1 MSRHRFV
8 RNLDLDDER
17 DDGALSD
24 GGDDMTPEQHAQIE
38 AGLDNVRAVLG
49 SEDQSGFTDS
59 FIRETLWDCYFDIDK
74 TLEWLSEEQERKNA
88 ARERKGE
95 PYFLVLVPLERSVLY
110 FLSPSP
116 SPYLPSGPYL
126 RQCDDGCKKVHLYLL
141 QSPSLI
147 GIMIIVEVDCFRC
160 SEAGVPFPDDDLVAE
175 GMTAGQ
181 IHAARM
187 AQLAE
192 ARSASGFT
200 AFPNDHLPSIQPFED
215 YNSTSDADVYVRRL
229 STITERT
236 EKTELTAAPTRR
248 SSRSRTVVSHRS
260 PRVLSS
266 ATESSY
272 GEVIESRLGQTS
284 FPVDPN
290 TIRPSP
296 PPSALRLSRNES
308 GAYDSGDDG
317 STRTVTPPPDGPSV
331 PVLPVDT
338 ITDISDS
345 QTKSARA
352 PSSKLHSSNSAQR
365 AVPVQVFKSPGLL
378 NTVDKPL
385 PELPPAS
392 IPRSSMAESQ
402 TPSDYPGKSK
412 SKLSALASSRVAS
425 SKASTVT
432 QSSRL
437 SSTTL
442 GTSSVRTYPALR
454 PSSFSELSVVEEE
467 DGSASSS
474 MVRQAIQVALNKEA
488 ADRMGVSPQKYGREV
503 QHDSSK
509 ASSSSSKSTAKPV
522 SEAKDGSPTAFY
534 TPTESPPNSSGER
547 PASKLAKLAQA
558 KSKQGSSGTSKPTP
572 ARSPSPSTLL
582 RTTHT
587 EYLTPI
593 ANGPTATTA
602 ITTSYQSLN
611 HLISPARSALPPS
624 LPPGGY
630 VSSSASSPEPK
641 QSKLAMKARRPQHKG
656 NNGVEDEQTSYVTVP
671 VHTMFKP
678 EGNRSHK
685 GPRKEHRDKL
695 PRERHRSRSRTKP
708 TSPLDES
715 TANVKA
721 SSPKHKSS
729 AAVAKNIPLAPLG
742 PFAFDI
748 PSPDDIVSNARRGTS
763 LGRPPS
769 GASTLTAFPA
779 STAHSRSS
787 FTSGSRVSA
796 SAD

>member
-8 RNLDLDDER
+8 RNLDLDEER

-24 GGDDMTPEQHAQIE
+24 GGDDLTPEQHAHME
-38 AGLDNVRAVLG
+38 AGLEGVRTVLG
-49 SEDQSGFTDS
+49 SEEQSGFTDS
-59 FIRETLWDCYFDIDK
+59 FIRETLWDCYFDVEK
-74 TLEWLSEEQERKNA
+74 TVEWLSEVQEMKNA
-88 ARERKGE
+88 ARERK
-95 PYFLVLVPLERSVLY
+95 
-110 FLSPSP
+110 
-116 SPYLPSGPYL
+116 
-126 RQCDDGCKKVHLYLL
+126 
-141 QSPSLI
+141 
-147 GIMIIVEVDCFRC
+147 
-160 SEAGVPFPDDDLVAE
+160 EAGVALPDDDLVA
-175 GMTAGQ
+175 GGQ

-200 AFPNDHLPSIQPFED
+200 PFPHDQLPSIQPFED
-215 YNSTSDADVYVRRL
+215 YNSASDGDVYVRRL

-248 SSRSRTVVSHRS
+248 SSRSRTVVSHHN
-260 PRVLSS
+260 PRALSS

-272 GEVIESRLGQTS
+272 GEVIESRLGQTN

-296 PPSALRLSRNES
+296 PPSAMRLSRDES
-308 GAYDSGDDG
+308 GAYDSADG
-317 STRTVTPPPDGPSV
+317 GSARTVTPPPGAPGV
-331 PVLPVDT
+331 PVPPVGT
-338 ITDISDS
+338 IPDILDNQS
-345 QTKSARA
+345 KSARTA
-352 PSSKLHSSNSAQR
+352 SSSKLHSSNSAQR
-365 AVPVQVFKSPGLL
+365 VIPVHVFKSSSLL
-378 NTVDKPL
+378 NSVDKPL
-385 PELPPAS
+385 PELPPPS
-392 IPRSSMAESQ
+392 KPRSSLAESQ
-402 TPSDYPGKSK
+402 TEIPSDHPGKSK

-454 PSSFSELSVVEEE
+454 PSSESELSLVEEE
-467 DGSASSS
+467 DGSATSS

-488 ADRMGVSPQKYGREV
+488 ADRMGTSPQKYNKEV
-503 QHDSSK
+503 QHDSNK

-534 TPTESPPNSSGER
+534 TAPESPHNSSGER

-558 KSKQGSSGTSKPTP
+558 KSKQGSLGMSKPTP

-582 RTTHT
+582 RSTHT

-630 VSSSASSPEPK
+630 VSSSASSPEPR
-641 QSKLAMKARRPQHKG
+641 QSKLAMKARRPHHKG
-656 NNGVEDEQTSYVTVP
+656 NNAVEDEQTYVTVP

-678 EGNRSHK
+678 EGNRSRASPSTFASIILGGIPLTSDEDK

-715 TANVKA
+715 TANVRA
-721 SSPKHKSS
+721 SSLKHRSS
-729 AAVAKNIPLAPLG
+729 AAPAKNIPLAPLG

-748 PSPDDIVSNARRGTS
+748 PSPDDIVSNARHGTS

-779 STAHSRSS
+779 STVHSRSS

>member
-24 GGDDMTPEQHAQIE
+24 GGDDMTPEQHVQME
-38 AGLDNVRAVLG
+38 AGLENVRAVFG

-74 TLEWLSEEQERKNA
+74 TVEWLSGMSCTRPLAERLTLPEEEQERKNA
-88 ARERKGE
+88 ARERK
-95 PYFLVLVPLERSVLY
+95 
-110 FLSPSP
+110 
-116 SPYLPSGPYL
+116 
-126 RQCDDGCKKVHLYLL
+126 
-141 QSPSLI
+141 
-147 GIMIIVEVDCFRC
+147 
-160 SEAGVPFPDDDLVAE
+160 AGVPFPDDDLVAE

-200 AFPNDHLPSIQPFED
+200 AFPNDQLPSIQPFED

-317 STRTVTPPPDGPSV
+317 SARTVTPPPDGPSA

-338 ITDISDS
+338 IPDISDS
-345 QTKSARA
+345 QTKSTRT

-365 AVPVQVFKSPGLL
+365 AVPVQVFKSPSLL

-385 PELPPAS
+385 PELPPPS
-392 IPRSSMAESQ
+392 IPRSSVAESQ
-402 TPSDYPGKSK
+402 TPSDHPGKSK

-454 PSSFSELSVVEEE
+454 PSSESELSVVEEE

-503 QHDSSK
+503 QHGSSK

-522 SEAKDGSPTAFY
+522 SEAKDGTPTAFY
-534 TPTESPPNSSGER
+534 TPMESPPNSSGER

-582 RTTHT
+582 RSTHT

-602 ITTSYQSLN
+602 ITTSYQSLS

-641 QSKLAMKARRPQHKG
+641 QSKLAMKARRPQNKG
-656 NNGVEDEQTSYVTVP
+656 HNGVEDEQTYVTVP

-678 EGNRSHK
+678 EGNRSRASPSTFASIILGGIPLTSDEDK

-779 STAHSRSS
+779 STVHSRSS

>member
-24 GGDDMTPEQHAQIE
+24 GGDDMTPEQHAQME

-49 SEDQSGFTDS
+49 PEDQSGFTDS

-88 ARERKGE
+88 ARERK
-95 PYFLVLVPLERSVLY
+95 
-110 FLSPSP
+110 
-116 SPYLPSGPYL
+116 
-126 RQCDDGCKKVHLYLL
+126 
-141 QSPSLI
+141 
-147 GIMIIVEVDCFRC
+147 
-160 SEAGVPFPDDDLVAE
+160 AGVPFPDDDLVAE

-192 ARSASGFT
+192 SRSASGFT

-215 YNSTSDADVYVRRL
+215 YNSTSDVYVRRL

-331 PVLPVDT
+331 PALPVDT
-338 ITDISDS
+338 IPDISDS

-365 AVPVQVFKSPGLL
+365 AVPVQVFKSPSLL

-385 PELPPAS
+385 PELPPPS
-392 IPRSSMAESQ
+392 IPRSSVAELK

-454 PSSFSELSVVEEE
+454 PSSGSELSVVEEE
-467 DGSASSS
+467 GGSASSS
-474 MVRQAIQVALNKEA
+474 MIRQAIQVALNKEA
-488 ADRMGVSPQKYGREV
+488 ADRMVVSPQKYGREV

-534 TPTESPPNSSGER
+534 TPTESPPNSSGDR

-582 RTTHT
+582 RSTHT

-624 LPPGGY
+624 LPPAGY

-656 NNGVEDEQTSYVTVP
+656 NNGGEDEQTSYVTVP

-678 EGNRSHK
+678 EGNRSRASPSTFASIILGGIPLTSDEDK

-695 PRERHRSRSRTKP
+695 PRERHRSRSRTKS

-779 STAHSRSS
+779 STVHSRSS

>member
-1 MSRHRFV
+1 M
-8 RNLDLDDER
+8 N
-17 DDGALSD
+17 
-24 GGDDMTPEQHAQIE
+24 
-38 AGLDNVRAVLG
+38 
-49 SEDQSGFTDS
+49 
-59 FIRETLWDCYFDIDK
+59 
-74 TLEWLSEEQERKNA
+74 
-88 ARERKGE
+88 
-95 PYFLVLVPLERSVLY
+95 
-110 FLSPSP
+110 
-116 SPYLPSGPYL
+116 
-126 RQCDDGCKKVHLYLL
+126 
-141 QSPSLI
+141 
-147 GIMIIVEVDCFRC
+147 IVEVDCFRR
-160 SEAGVPFPDDDLVAE
+160 SEAGVALPDDDLVAK
-175 GMTAGQ
+175 GMTAAQ
-181 IHAARM
+181 VHAARM

-200 AFPNDHLPSIQPFED
+200 AFPNDQLPSIQPYED
-215 YNSTSDADVYVRRL
+215 YNSVSDGDVYVRRL

-248 SSRSRTVVSHRS
+248 SSRSRTAASHRT
-260 PRVLSS
+260 PRALSS

-272 GEVIESRLGQTS
+272 GELIGKLHANVSILFVFLCVFVVFAESRLGQSQTS

-296 PPSALRLSRNES
+296 PPSALRLSRDET
-308 GAYDSGDDG
+308 GAYDSGGDDG
-317 STRTVTPPPDGPSV
+317 STRTVTPPPGAPG
-331 PVLPVDT
+331 
-338 ITDISDS
+338 ITVISASTAPDISDAQS
-345 QTKSARA
+345 KSARTS
-352 PSSKLHSSNSAQR
+352 SSKLQSSNSAR
-365 AVPVQVFKSPGLL
+365 VIPVEVFKSPGLI
-378 NTVDKPL
+378 NSVDKPL
-385 PELPPAS
+385 PDLPPPS
-392 IPRSSMAESQ
+392 LPRTSVAESQ
-402 TPSDYPGKSK
+402 TPSDYPGKSKSK

-442 GTSSVRTYPALR
+442 GTTSIRTYPVLR
-454 PSSFSELSVVEEE
+454 PSSESELSLVEE
-467 DGSASSS
+467 DVGSATSS

-488 ADRMGVSPQKYGREV
+488 ADRMGTSPPTKDREV
-503 QHDSSK
+503 QNDSNK
-509 ASSSSSKSTAKPV
+509 ASSSSSKSTAKPT
-522 SEAKDGSPTAFY
+522 SELKLSSPAFY
-534 TPTESPPNSSGER
+534 TAPESPRSSTGER

-558 KSKQGSSGTSKPTP
+558 KSKQGG

-630 VSSSASSPEPK
+630 ISSSASEQEPK
-641 QSKLAMKARRPQHKG
+641 QSKLAMKARRPHHKG
-656 NNGVEDEQTSYVTVP
+656 SNGVEVEDQQTFVTVP

-678 EGNRSHK
+678 EGSRSRASPSTFASIILGGLPLTSDEDK
-685 GPRKEHRDKL
+685 GPRKEHKDK
-695 PRERHRSRSRTKP
+695 PRERHRSRSRAKP
-708 TSPLDES
+708 TPPLDAS

-721 SSPKHKSS
+721 SSPKHKSL
-729 AAVAKNIPLAPLG
+729 AAAAKNVPLAPLG

-748 PSPDDIVSNARRGTS
+748 PSPDDIVSNARHGTS
-763 LGRPPS
+763 LARSRS
-769 GASTLTAFPA
+769 GASTPTAFPP
-779 STAHSRSS
+779 STVHSRSS